1 MVAPW
6 GLQPVSQFFKF
17 HQSPGLA
24 ARHRC
29 KSRFGEFW
37 GHPLGWHSS
46 AHELS
51 PSGGRA
57 DSDALSVCTRFTI
70 QGWLN
75 LLSPRT
81 SLQGGRCSP
90 AHSGPSA
97 PPAAALECQHRQA
110 GTRFH
115 GYCYWRESLPL
126 GNRRARCL
134 DSRQKIYVRT
144 LPRVQTARGKVAST
158 KRFVQD
164 GALSGW
170 GRGRAQG
177 GHRTRCR
184 AVFHGSQPGWS
195 PTEVVSCR
203 LGGGVWGPTRSWLEP
218 SRPVLPPEA

>member
-1 MVAPW
+1 MRASLVRKVQWNQPFAY
-6 GLQPVSQFFKF
+6 GCILGFTASFTVLQI
-17 HQSPGLA
+17 SPEPRAGRT
-24 ARHRC
+24 ARHRF

-37 GHPLGWHSS
+37 GHPLGRHSS

-57 DSDALSVCTRFTI
+57 DSDALLVCTRFTI
-70 QGWLN
+70 QGWPN

-90 AHSGPSA
+90 AHSRPSA

-115 GYCYWRESLPL
+115 GYCYWRESLTL

-170 GRGRAQG
+170 GRGRAWG
-177 GHRTRCR
+177 AEIGR
-184 AVFHGSQPGWS
+184 AHV
-195 PTEVVSCR
+195 
-203 LGGGVWGPTRSWLEP
+203 
-218 SRPVLPPEA
+218 